1 MGREPRNTEWA
12 PDTDEDL
19 VEVWPQVLQKYE
31 EITKEKLH
39 PGTTF
44 AEFQVQIEQG
54 IARSS
59 TKSHQHTRKVLNN
72 IGLCLEM
79 FGGVIAQGASI
90 VFGPAS
96 QCWNAISFVIQA
108 GRKFAEILD
117 GFVILMERSSVFFE
131 RLNFFLR
138 HERGQDGSKL
148 PHHLR
153 KPAYNIL
160 SNFLGI
166 LASSYNLATSKK
178 ERWKTMVGVV
188 LFNSDAGVAAS
199 LGLMEQRIQDFTNAS
214 VDQILA
220 DVKGLA
226 LYLRKSDEERA
237 RHHTEIQ
244 EHQQAIYKVAEQFLQ
259 CTQEMKSTLD
269 GRITKDQ
276 HKDDK
281 DKIAKSLA
289 LIKSGEAE
297 VLSDRRHREIC
308 KAHVPTTGQWLER
321 HDGFKKWADV
331 NDSSTK
337 VLFLKADSG
346 YGKTHVSNYVVTYLQ
361 EKYKTGAGPNQAYLA
376 YYYYSD
382 DKDESLERCVGS
394 LIYQFAA
401 MDVGYATAVAKACG
415 QPGSMGRADHQWKN
429 LVLELSNR
437 MKGTY
442 FICIDGYD
450 GRGQPDATDATIRAM
465 VQRALSKTDSSAI
478 AIRLFVSGNSDAL
491 SRIPQSADGISTVV
505 LGTKLGFQT
514 TSQVNGQVLDSSLLN
529 TSDVEAVTRAR
540 VAELCTAKTDPKGLL
555 DESKIKLLIEGIR
568 GNYSHLEAKMTEI
581 NSCDTEQRVRD
592 VISNMTEDIITVQRN
607 NLKALDS
614 SLNSNQIRK
623 LNELLMWV
631 ASMGGASVKFLQSAL
646 YYTFREK
653 YLLESEI
660 ANTYSTLLRV
670 NEWGQVV
677 FKSDELIK
685 ILTEGNTHEADSAD
699 RDPQDEELSK
709 AEIDLC
715 RRFIKN
721 ACDSVD
727 YTRFKFDDFFDAM
740 ARKAHLHLGDD
751 NAVNFAVFS
760 SCVNV
765 LCEDGEDENLIELR
779 EYASAWWY
787 EYLRTLVEKLD
798 TFEPKRQSLSDIGV
812 KLVDIFYEPEKIDA
826 WFLKENLGIL
836 KHDWLQRDEL
846 LEILQK
852 FLKIPHVAKGYAK
865 DAKKNEWVR
874 KAFSETVNKYLLLER
889 IARRLAQGFF
899 SSTKI
904 APPDFLWIPYGIVVK
919 VRHPRYF

>member
-1 MGREPRNTEWA
+1 MGRESGNDEWT
-12 PDTDEDL
+12 PDTDKDL
-19 VEVWPQVLQKYE
+19 VEIWPQVLQKYE
-31 EITKEKLH
+31 EITKEKLNS
-39 PGTTF
+39 GTTF

-59 TKSHQHTRKVLNN
+59 TKSHQHTRKILNN
-72 IGLCLEM
+72 IGNCLEI
-79 FGGVIAQGASI
+79 FGGIIAQGASI

-108 GRKFAEILD
+108 GRKFADILD
-117 GFVILMERSSVFFE
+117 GFVVLMERSSVFLE
-131 RLNFFLR
+131 RLNFFLQQ
-138 HERGQDGSKL
+138 ERGQDGSKL
-148 PHHLR
+148 PQHLR

-160 SNFLGI
+160 SDFLGV
-166 LASSYNLATSKK
+166 LASSYNLATSKR
-178 ERWKTMVGVV
+178 ERFKTMVNVV

-199 LGLMEQRIQDFTNAS
+199 LGLMEQRVQDFTNAS
-214 VDQILA
+214 VDQILV

-226 LYLRKSDEERA
+226 LYLRKSDEERKC
-237 RHHTEIQ
+237 HHAEIQ
-244 EHQQAIYKVAEQFLQ
+244 EHQQVIEKVVGQFLH

-281 DKIAKSLA
+281 ETIAKTLA
-289 LIKSGEAE
+289 LLKNSETE
-297 VLSDRRHREIC
+297 FLFDRRHIEIC

-321 HDGFKKWADV
+321 HDGFKKWADL
-331 NDSSTK
+331 NGSSTK
-337 VLFLKADSG
+337 VLVLKADSG
-346 YGKTHVSNYVVTYLQ
+346 YGKTHVFNHVVTHLQ
-361 EKYKTGAGPNQAYLA
+361 EKYKAGAGPNQAYLA
-376 YYYYSD
+376 YYYYGE
-382 DKDESLERCVGS
+382 DKDESLERCIGS

-415 QPGSMGRADHQWKN
+415 PPGSMGRADDRWNK
-429 LVLELSNR
+429 LVLGLSNL

-450 GRGQPDATDATIRAM
+450 RRGQPDATDAITAM

-491 SRIPQSADGISTVV
+491 SRIPQNADGISTIV
-505 LGTKLGFQT
+505 LGTNPNFQT
-514 TSQVNGQVLDSSLLN
+514 TSQVNGQLPDSSLLN
-529 TSDVEAVTRAR
+529 ASDVEAVTRAR
-540 VAELCTAKTDPKGLL
+540 VAELCTAKPDLKGLL

-568 GNYSHLEAKMTEI
+568 GNYNHLEAKMTEI

-592 VISNMTEDIITVQRN
+592 VISNTTDDMITVQRN

-614 SLNSNQIRK
+614 SLNSNQFRK
-623 LNELLMWV
+623 LNELLKWV
-631 ASMGGASVKFLQSAL
+631 AGAGGATVKLLQSAL

-660 ANTYSTLLRV
+660 SNTYSTLLRV

-677 FKSDELIK
+677 FKSDDLIK
-685 ILTEGNTHEADSAD
+685 ILTEGNTHESDSAD
-699 RDPQDEELSK
+699 RDPQNEEISK

-727 YTRFKFDDFFDAM
+727 YTRFKFDTFFDAM
-740 ARKAHLHLGDD
+740 AHKAHLHLGDE

-760 SCVNV
+760 SCVKV
-765 LCEDGEDENLIELR
+765 LCEDGKDENLVELCQ
-779 EYASAWWY
+779 YASMWWY
-787 EYLRTLVEKLD
+787 EHLKTLVENLD
-798 TFEPKRQSLSDIGV
+798 TFEPKRQSLSDIGIQ
-812 KLVDIFYEPEKIDA
+812 LVDMLYEPEKIDA
-826 WFLKENLGIL
+826 WFLKENLFTL
-836 KHDWLQRDEL
+836 KYDWLIRDEL

-865 DAKKNEWVR
+865 DPQKNEWVR
-874 KAFSETVNKYLLLER
+874 KVCSETVNKYAILER

-899 SSTKI
+899 SSSKT
-904 APPDFLWIPYGIVVK
+904 APSEFLWIPYGIVLK
-919 VRHPRYF
+919 VRHLIYV

>member
-1 MGREPRNTEWA
+1 
-12 PDTDEDL
+12 
-19 VEVWPQVLQKYE
+19 
-31 EITKEKLH
+31 
-39 PGTTF
+39 
-44 AEFQVQIEQG
+44 
-54 IARSS
+54 
-59 TKSHQHTRKVLNN
+59 
-72 IGLCLEM
+72 
-79 FGGVIAQGASI
+79 
-90 VFGPAS
+90 
-96 QCWNAISFVIQA
+96 
-108 GRKFAEILD
+108 
-117 GFVILMERSSVFFE
+117 
-131 RLNFFLR
+131 
-138 HERGQDGSKL
+138 
-148 PHHLR
+148 
-153 KPAYNIL
+153 
-160 SNFLGI
+160 
-166 LASSYNLATSKK
+166 
-178 ERWKTMVGVV
+178 
-188 LFNSDAGVAAS
+188 
-199 LGLMEQRIQDFTNAS
+199 
-214 VDQILA
+214 
-220 DVKGLA
+220 
-226 LYLRKSDEERA
+226 
-237 RHHTEIQ
+237 
-244 EHQQAIYKVAEQFLQ
+244 
-259 CTQEMKSTLD
+259 
-269 GRITKDQ
+269 
-276 HKDDK
+276 
-281 DKIAKSLA
+281 
-289 LIKSGEAE
+289 
-297 VLSDRRHREIC
+297 
-308 KAHVPTTGQWLER
+308 
-321 HDGFKKWADV
+321 
-331 NDSSTK
+331 
-337 VLFLKADSG
+337 
-346 YGKTHVSNYVVTYLQ
+346 
-361 EKYKTGAGPNQAYLA
+361 
-376 YYYYSD
+376 
-382 DKDESLERCVGS
+382 
-394 LIYQFAA
+394 
-401 MDVGYATAVAKACG
+401 
-415 QPGSMGRADHQWKN
+415 
-429 LVLELSNR
+429 
-437 MKGTY
+437 
-442 FICIDGYD
+442 
-450 GRGQPDATDATIRAM
+450 
-465 VQRALSKTDSSAI
+465 
-478 AIRLFVSGNSDAL
+478 
-491 SRIPQSADGISTVV
+491 
-505 LGTKLGFQT
+505 
-514 TSQVNGQVLDSSLLN
+514 VLDSSLLN

-540 VAELCTAKTDPKGLL
+540 VAELCTAKTDLKGLL

-812 KLVDIFYEPEKIDA
+812 KLVDMFYEPEKIDA